1 MGLLYDAAVMNAER
15 DAKPWA
21 VSWFVLCLSYAA
33 AADSGIAPTLEDL
46 RPLQAGQNAPAF
58 TVYGADGSAYEF
70 HPDRLQRPS
79 LIIFYRGGWCGAC
92 NQQLRDL
99 AAVISAIQEMGVEVL
114 FPNGDRPEILYS
126 SLKAETRTAIEGL
139 DYRLLSDSD
148 LAAAKAFGVAYV
160 LADDT
165 LQRYRSREDWDLRA
179 SSMEKYDALPLP
191 STFLVDT
198 DGVIAF
204 AYYNVDPRIRLTAEA
219 LADAVRKALAESR

>member
-1 MGLLYDAAVMNAER
+1 MNVHR
-15 DAKPWA
+15 DAKLWV
-21 VSWFVLCLSYAA
+21 VSWFVLCLSCATS
-33 AADSGIAPTLEDL
+33 ADPGIAPGLEDL
-46 RPLQAGQNAPAF
+46 SPLQTGQNAPAF
-58 TVYGADGSAYEF
+58 TVYESDGSAYEF
-70 HPDRLQRPS
+70 HPDRLQGPS

-99 AAVISAIQEMGVEVL
+99 ASVIAAIQEMGVEVL

-126 SLKAETRTAIEGL
+126 SLKAETKTAIEGL

-148 LAAAKAFGVAYV
+148 LDAAMAFGVAYV

-165 LQRYRSREDWDLRA
+165 LQRYRSREDWDLRD

-191 STFLVDT
+191 SIFLVNT

-204 AYYNVDPRIRLTAEA
+204 DYYNVDPRIRLTAEA
-219 LADAVRKALAESR
+219 LENAVREALAESG